1 MIHVNNSLAENY
13 NLNLK
18 NNHFCFAANN
28 TLKAFD
34 L

>member
-1 MIHVNNSLAENY
+1 MKHVNNSPAENY
-13 NLNLK
+13 LYLK
-18 NNHFCFAANN
+18 NNHFCFVANN